1 MRISSL
7 IIVTPNDLKKDSVAV
22 KLKDIEIND
31 LQDDVFR
38 ACLPYEY
45 VLYTSAEG
53 ENLLKG

>member
-1 MRISSL
+1 M
-7 IIVTPNDLKKDSVAV
+7 IVTPNDLKKDSVAV

>member
-31 LQDDVFR
+31 LQDDVFK

-45 VLYTSAEG
+45 ILYISAEG

>member
-1 MRISSL
+1 MRISS
-7 IIVTPNDLKKDSVAV
+7 IMIVTPNDLKKESIAV

-45 VLYTSAEG
+45 VLYISKQG